1 MMSSRITHIA
11 RRAALIVGL
20 VAVVAVLGFGWHM
33 GQAVQITTV
42 QVSGAVHADIDRIL
56 ELAAVPDST
65 RLFELD
71 PRLVADRVAREPWV
85 RSARVTR
92 WLSGTLA
99 ISIQERVPAALAINP
114 AGQAVAYLDAEG
126 HVMPLTTSA
135 LQTGFDVPLLTG
147 RLPRLVEA
155 QRVEDGGLRR
165 LLAALPGTDTFTDAL
180 ISGIERRP
188 DGEFVLITAPTPEGI
203 ALPVRLGRDG
213 FEQKLR
219 RLEAFWEQ
227 VILAEP
233 GSAIRRIDLRFDG
246 QVVTADRL

>member
-1 MMSSRITHIA
+1 MSSRIAHIA
-11 RRAALIVGL
+11 RRAAQIVGT
-20 VAVVAVLGFGWHM
+20 VAIAAVLGLGWHM
-33 GQAVQITTV
+33 GQAVQITSV
-42 QVSGAVHADIDRIL
+42 EVSGAVHADVDRIL

-71 PRLVADRVAREPWV
+71 PRLVADRIAREPWV
-85 RSARVTR
+85 RKARVTR

-99 ISIQERVPAALAINP
+99 ISIQERVPAVIAVSQ
-114 AGQAVAYLDAEG
+114 AGQAVAYLDADG
-126 HVMPLTTSA
+126 HVMPLTPSA
-135 LQTGFDVPLLTG
+135 LESGFDVPILTG

-155 QRVEDGGLRR
+155 HRVEDAGLRR
-165 LLAALPGTDTFTDAL
+165 LLAALPRSDTFADAL
-180 ISGIERRP
+180 ISGIERSA

-227 VILAEP
+227 VILADPE
-233 GSAIRRIDLRFDG
+233 SAIRRIDLRFDG
-246 QVVTADRL
+246 QIVTADRL